1 MNYKELYVCL
11 FTMKSFQVNHFEIE
25 KTEQRSRVNRSLN
38 MQYEVENAVRI
49 LSFLLVSSQ

>member
-1 MNYKELYVCL
+1 MNCKESNVSL
-11 FTMKSFQVNHFEIE
+11 FKMKSFQVNQFEIE
-25 KTEQRSRVNRSLN
+25 KTEQRSRVNHSLN